1 MTFNDLREAA
11 AIMCALQAAKMLPDC
26 PEKKMCNMALVSL
39 WAKLP
44 GSLRD
49 ALQGGEIPKEVW
61 E

>member
-1 MTFNDLREAA
+1 MRHERREDA
-11 AIMCALQAAKMLPDC
+11 PDC
-26 PEKKMCNMALVSL
+26 PEKETCNMALVSL

-49 ALQGGEIPKEVW
+49 ALQRGELPKEVW